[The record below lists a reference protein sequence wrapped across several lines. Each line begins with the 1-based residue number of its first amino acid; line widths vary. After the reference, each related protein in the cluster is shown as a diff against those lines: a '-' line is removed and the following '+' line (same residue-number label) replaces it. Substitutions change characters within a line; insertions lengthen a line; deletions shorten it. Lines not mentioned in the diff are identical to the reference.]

1 MSKLKV
7 KLNSKAMVPDYK
19 ALAAG
24 ILRFVGR
31 RHDLSVG
38 DKDSKGVP
46 QGGFVPTDEVLEL
59 DVCRE
64 YLDEIKSGALI
75 PVDEQTA
82 WIAGVKFQKKSK
94 DKE

>member
-7 KLNSKAMVPDYK
+7 KLNSKAMVPDFR

-31 RHDLSVG
+31 RHDPSIG
-38 DKDSKGVP
+38 EKDKDGVP
-46 QGGFVPTDEVLEL
+46 QGGWVPTDEVIEL

-75 PVDEQTA
+75 PADEQTA
-82 WIAGVKFQKKSK
+82 WIAGVKFSKKN
-94 DKE
+94 KE